1 MIKQKVKQPLQGTL
15 RWLKKNKI
23 AVGFFSVLIVTA
35 VFWFWPRA
43 IAFSYQQV
51 SCVDGLT
58 VLPGLY
64 KSTGSDDVRLVAA
77 GEVKIAGVSIYATK
91 TCVKPIASP
100 RQGEFTAK
108 VAPFGW
114 ELVARPV
121 VVSVE
126 KPPVVSAEL
135 LKKEISAMRPLK
147 IPLSAPDNVFSYVI
161 SVNDKKVTCDNKNKE
176 LTCDMKQLALAQG
189 IAYDI
194 EFSRYFANKKVATL
208 AKESV
213 MTLRA
218 ASVIDSSIKPGGVV
232 YEKPMNMQLRLDKKL
247 KEAKASLVKVAAG
260 TTREPVN
267 VKTTA
272 TDDLVTVSWENELAR
287 SVNYE
292 LVLDHVVAQ
301 DESTLAAPH
310 IIPFAMSGGPKVA
323 AVSAGRIKLPLGSTI
338 TLTFD
343 QELQAGQDLSK
354 SISVGGGATLAGAR
368 GNQVFI
374 ATANVPKCGTV
385 PITINNSL
393 LSNHGISG
401 GSAWQYSTRMLCHS
415 VGSIGTSVK
424 GRSIAAYYFGNGP
437 QTVVYTGAIHGNESS
452 TRSLMLR
459 WIDELEANAQNIP
472 ADKTVIVI
480 PAINPDGVASGTRT
494 NANNVDLNRNFD
506 VSDWKSDITTV
517 TNAPFPG
524 GGGLAPMSEPETRAL
539 AGLVARLRPTLVLS
553 YHSIGGVVAGNL
565 AGDSPSLAA
574 TYSSMSGYRNVTGVT
589 SSVFEYQVTGT
600 ADDYFLEKLGV
611 RSLLIELGSHGNPQ
625 FERNQKAMWA
635 MLRM

>member
-1 MIKQKVKQPLQGTL
+1 MIKQTIKQSFQAIW
-15 RWLKKNKI
+15 RWPKKYKI
-23 AVGFFSVLIVTA
+23 AAAILIIVVA
-35 VFWFWPRA
+35 IVVSWLLPRS
-43 IAFSYQQV
+43 IVFSYQQT
-51 SCVDGLT
+51 SCRGGLT
-58 VLPGLY
+58 VMPSLY
-64 KSTGSDDVRLVAA
+64 KSADSDDFRLVAG
-77 GEVKIAGVSIYATK
+77 GEVKVAGIPVYATK
-91 TCVKPIASP
+91 TCVVPVAPPK
-100 RQGEFTAK
+100 QGKHTVK
-108 VAPFGW
+108 LAPFGW
-114 ELVARPV
+114 EFIAKLVTVEVQNPPTA
-121 VVSVE
+121 SV
-126 KPPVVSAEL
+126 KSL
-135 LKKEISAMRPLK
+135 QKEISAMRPLK
-147 IPLSAPDNVFSYVI
+147 LPLSAPDDVFSYAITVG
-161 SVNDKKVTCDNKNKE
+161 DKKADCQTKGKE
-176 LTCDMKQLALAQG
+176 LICDIKQLSLAQG
-189 IAYDI
+189 TAYNM
-194 EFSRYFANKKVATL
+194 ELGRYFADKKVATL

-213 MTLRA
+213 VTLRA
-218 ASVIDSSIKPGGVV
+218 ASVIDSSVKPGEVV
-232 YEKPMNMQLRLDKKL
+232 YAKPTSIQIRLDKKL
-247 KEAKASLVKVAAG
+247 KEAKASLVKV
-260 TTREPVN
+260 TDSTREPID
-267 VKTTA
+267 VKTVIA
-272 TDDLVTVSWENELAR
+272 DDLVTISWEGELAR

-292 LVLDHVVAQ
+292 LALDHVVAR
-301 DESTLAAPH
+301 DESTLAAPY
-310 IIPFAMSGGPKVA
+310 IMPFSMSGGPKVTG
-323 AVSAGRIKLPLGSTI
+323 VSVGRIKVPLGSTI
-338 TLTFD
+338 VLTFD
-343 QELQAGQDLSK
+343 QELQANQDIGK
-354 SISVGGGATLAGAR
+354 AISAGGGAVITGLK

-374 ATANVPKCGTV
+374 NTANVPKCGTV
-385 PITINNSL
+385 PIAVNNSL

-424 GRSIAAYYFGNGP
+424 GRAILAYYFGSGS

-472 ADKTVIVI
+472 ADKTIIVI

-524 GGGLAPMSEPETRAL
+524 GGGSAPMSEPETRAL
-539 AGLVARLRPTLVLS
+539 GQLVARLRPSLVLS

-611 RSLLIELGSHGNPQ
+611 RSLLIELGSHSYHQ

-635 MLRM
+635 MLRL